1 MVEYRGDFSGDG
13 RLSDFSF
20 RINSDEADSNE
31 SLQQGKLSVTF
42 TGPGG
47 IERTFDMKCSKLVNV
62 SPDGAVLEQQ
72 AHKIYTSAIDLI
84 KSQGEILGPILNPQG
99 LIQSDFPSHDQRY
112 LADAKKSLKKHKLSY
127 VSYRVKL
134 KSDAQEEPELIKTS
148 LHYKTADQETL
159 DPGVKQVL
167 GDYAAAKNFKAVAES
182 VNSFA
187 SKLLNPTDE
196 DEEEEVEH
204 VDVNAAAIQSLE
216 SLPELN
222 EDLTTLSKQM
232 QGLLKRGLD
241 EDEDKEL
248 YHISSRAYLTGLKNH
263 VEEIESLPEG
273 EQLAAKVDALNAL
286 VLFSSSINSEYLTN
300 DQAAELSSHITASME
315 SLDSAVDALAPEHA
329 SAMIP
334 VLSGLKTDVD
344 SLDPDK
350 SLKEPILQGLN
361 HKIEILKEKLPQDE
375 ATTAEK
381 LVALKEQVSGIN
393 LEATDDI
400 AAITTL
406 ATQLTKCTESIITA
420 IKSDTS
426 FDPEVQEAL
435 DNCIAQ
441 LSEKYSLLLDK
452 LPEAK
457 KPHLPDILD
466 ALTKKA
472 KREIAASNPYSF
484 KLVSSLQKLRKSI
497 EGKLAVDENSNQEE
511 IERLKNEFNNAGD
524 IKEEGEYTTRVTSYL
539 SGLKASISKASRD
552 SKGKEPSQVIANAFL
567 NLTALKDFL
576 VRLDQTKVAEGQ
588 KDSIDKTVGDILKEA
603 LLSITSDLCTIQMN
617 DTDTENLNKRIA
629 STKKA
634 LENIVVVDDVDDE
647 EDEGDEATLSF
658 KEELIKSFKEALEK
672 IKEKIPEKIA
682 PEGRQESLL
691 TIKKAGISPE
701 NMRAYIKGLANY
713 ASVNESELTKKLLSS
728 SLTLEDVQAI
738 YDAIDSLKLTEA
750 QIASIKNRPSEALE
764 LYSSGL
770 KSILQKCYENKISDI
785 EEVIAVGSPYD
796 FSSIDASLDEAS
808 AKALVKKH
816 NDLTAYLSLLREN
829 DDGDTDSLSSNDSE
843 DYTIE
848 DLDFDSSALD
858 DLFEA
863 AFEAPEGESKPSNYE
878 AFTSYLDKL
887 EKYLTDYELL
897 DSPLVKNEWCCRA
910 LLDLH
915 TRLEKGVDDR
925 GWLFKLSKEEIR
937 VVEAKLV
944 NCVVILEAKVASEPG
959 SSAIL
964 ASERASIES
973 FLASKNSLLVKL
985 APSRDIINKLE
996 RAPRVLPEAI
1006 NFTEE
1011 DIELLRGVGSLTL
1024 ENKGELLSTDSKWF
1038 QLHLLFKDYQKV
1050 QSQLKKLEPRAKA
1063 KGADEASKKEYKEL
1077 QEELKKFKKAIKA
1090 SAASLSSACGAR
1102 SSGMFGSSSFFKADA
1117 LIKAADSIAT
1127 SPMSLPV
1134 AIVMMQKSVR
1144 DPSSL
1149 TLSTASEIFEGVNDN
1164 PCLYIWNGVDNAI
1177 VGESLKLLESMS
1189 YSDSTLSK
1197 FATDFEHAN
1206 KALAC
1211 LELLH
1216 SRLFYSYNPKEKPFM
1231 QFSGNQAVLESFLAK
1246 LDALDSVE
1254 ELEELGYILKDMPG
1268 GGSRAV
1274 PRSRDHNVATDKFL
1288 GLMDDIRLKIN
1299 SYGVDKDTLKSKQ
1312 LAYLDEIVISS
1323 LFYKTSAK
1331 MKTEPFKTILKNDA
1345 SIERAIDKAPK
1356 RAALVFMA
1364 LAQKGGTVG
1373 PDVEKRLFTDLSAG
1387 MKLNVATEFKNL
1399 RSQYPKYFS
1408 LEKIASTFIDE
1419 YNVEEVLAKVRG
1431 EVKAAYQ
1438 EHISAIDSH
1447 GSAKFEERLE
1457 AINNLDT
1464 LKALKSLLESR
1475 ASNITIISPLQLEAF
1490 EILEDLYLSDG
1501 LCPIS
1506 EKESLKTS
1514 MDSSI
1519 LEHFKRLELDKKDPY
1534 QEVLQEIS
1542 QTDQKV
1548 AIARYAFSLA
1558 DVEGGTFPTTQKL
1571 PDYDNLLYAMN
1582 LAIVIKAV
1590 SQRGV
1595 VSSECQAYVDK
1606 MKEEVFSAENKIP
1619 EDIADERLSDICSY
1633 GATNEF
1639 LQALPDLLGS
1649 DAISEDSKGKLKAIA
1664 VKLQAYLITEGSY
1677 GNLSEWAT
1685 SDLGGVD
1692 GIVDPL
1698 KLDRLENFQKLQVA
1712 LSLYENRAA
1721 LALDFPRE
1729 DVTKIEERR
1738 RELLIALPQVG
1749 QSADTI
1755 KNDYKL
1761 AYNMFAILD
1770 GPTRDRENDFETIKA
1785 FVAAYHELELSDR
1798 AIIAELLNPDTQD
1811 GSIEVS
1817 YHLREWLKQ
1826 NCPSDLIP
1834 VHEKMEEK
1842 MIASVKPFEYLV
1854 PELQAKLGGDEN
1866 KALDGV
1872 TLLQT
1877 KAQALKLEYFLS
1889 GSPLEHGFNE
1899 ISSPEDIFDFLKKF
1913 NQFKSLSDKLDK
1925 GKSQSVERAVHD
1937 LVKEKKAGY
1946 EETLKSVQEAFSNA
1960 IVKDKNLPSNR
1971 SSDTSRKAVVVALLD
1986 QEYSSKEEFLKMYHT
2001 LCAAYSPVEELIT
2014 REGDLDGYLTRDKF
2028 EALVAKLDGR
2038 ARRRGFIKNELN
2050 SLYDRIDEQS
2060 SRIKLE
2066 NQLKAGLF
2074 SGVSEDQL
2082 TALLAPF
2089 LGTLENRETLTK
2101 ILDYLGS
2108 EEGVLASD
2116 LPALSVD
2123 QLKALSALLE
2133 LNTQEEL
2140 KQRKN
2145 DLFAALFEKI
2155 QEDRS
2160 LTTSLSSSTRKHSQ
2174 FTDNKFLFVLAHLS
2188 SKDPSFHGL
2197 LAAKLSANSSLAR
2210 SWDMELG
2217 KLTEDLESGES
2228 KLSERDLQKVTDLFT
2243 SFALLLKGNAIP
2255 DGYTEFEER
2264 LKRGT
2269 GEEKAAGS
2277 FLDARSGFEAEGG
2290 LKGQIKWMEQEDR
2303 EFVLTCL
2310 MAANESEEFKLGD
2323 LSHIDTSAFDSDRIK
2338 ALIKAFDQSLSV
2350 ASSKADDAA
2359 EHFLKIVLQKLH
2371 EHFSNS
2377 SENINKLLTILKP
2390 AGTRDQVS
2398 LLDQLGDES
2407 TFSTSLGDFKYQLE
2421 FLASQDGEDQ
2431 SYYMAMQQALQAS
2444 TAEDTTVDKVRFTS
2458 ACLAYVKLYDYI
2470 AAEFP
2475 SDNKDEILEK
2485 FQAVVS
2491 SFQEKA
2497 VDLEGLEEL
2506 LDAAPDNKIEFN
2518 LSISQALRACRNI
2531 TSFDSRLLVEDLRA
2545 RMEVSGEAF
2554 PKLEEDHGS
2563 DSNAMTLIK
2572 NLRGQLDS
2580 LQLNTLKPA
2589 SGFDDVKVRY
2599 DDGNFE
2605 GGEVVNFL
2613 RHYADIKK
2621 LAAYIASQK
2630 KVENSVWNT
2639 KKSTAQR
2646 AAVDAVAGDIQSI
2659 LDQFDE
2665 NYIALK
2671 EKLSDAGL
2679 ADFAPVL
2686 DSLVAVLESIDPNAE
2701 SNANSTLQLLTFIF
2715 DLHVKKEST
2724 ASFFKGSSSLREHFQ
2739 AAAENGDLLELE
2751 DKYLFPLE
2759 YGTFKGKLTSEPI
2772 SLKSSNKFLKS
2783 LDADYNYFNNTIKAK
2798 ERLRSFCELQV
2809 VKISSS
2815 SDPAFNALID
2825 LCFDH
2830 PDRDEAMMEG
2840 FSDIVEFL
2848 KDTSRELDL
2857 KAFHGT
2863 NLWEALP
2870 HIINLIKDPTAKKAL
2885 IDKYIAAC
2893 ASIGERAARSDV
2905 KNFKKEFGDGE
2916 SAELEQSIKLLHFL
2930 GSFKDTTK
2938 KAVLTQQMLEIFP
2951 EFSQNIQKLFTES
2964 LSPIIFKKSDGTA
2977 SSKKPSDGLVVIQGE
2992 VVAMQ
2997 TSLIQ
3002 AKLGAISGID
3012 EVIDPSKKANLVLL
3026 LKEGNSPEDIQ
3037 AILQIISDPTEENLD
3052 SLEITSKTLSILLEL
3067 RSFVKD
3073 SKRADFIK
3081 VANKYIEQSTSP
3093 SYSGNEAREAEFGGY
3108 YKQCLK
3114 ELFDGESP
3122 AFFSTLQTSGDKGN
3136 LAAFYR
3142 YLPHG
3147 PVTNFVSTKIVE
3159 NFEKRLLLAYG
3170 ASIPA
3175 ALDFIDGTNPDPNSF
3190 VLTDEELKDEELFP
3204 IVLSL
3209 SKEKCDKDESFTE
3222 LNALRQGVIDGNITV
3237 ADIKAGPESA
3247 LRFHLAIDNARKELR
3262 EHGLSN
3268 EEDLKLFSDKFRD
3281 GLETHP
3287 DKELIT
3293 DCTLTRPGG
3302 EKLAVPRGFINTLQL
3317 LDDAL
3322 HDHSIAYQGGESTA
3336 TAITAYFGSLKDRVE
3351 EESEL
3356 KELQSLENEDLR
3368 DGVTASMLSSALEA
3382 ETIDENVKVAF
3393 LSLLKNNAI
3402 DLNNPSCIDELKVA
3416 IGDNPGNQKA
3426 FINYYIS
3433 LLTKTAGRNKT
3444 HELAKA
3450 LQKPMQHLLKAWDN
3464 ESALEVFLDAF
3475 KSNNSDSFKVVGS
3488 ITEGVIRERPI
3499 FSGASEEALNDLFQ
3513 ITSTSISRQ
3522 KDTLAT
3528 LERFTRGSLKD
3539 DFDQLAGLVL
3549 EETNRPKKAA
3559 KIAVLEKLLKLV
3571 TGDFEEEKGILEQLK
3586 LGAKTLQDAKE
3597 KYAALASEDAALTAV
3612 LGTGEVKFE
3621 DETAGTYHSKG
3632 LPTSLMIQFSQLIDV
3647 AEGTAE
3653 ERSLTLDDSSTKTI
3667 SKEAAATF
3675 RSLLEATLKIPE
3687 TNTDNLKT
3695 LFSSLLSI
3703 KKVAAGVQKRIDE
3716 QKSIKELIEGL
3727 ETLVPEDKKETDF
3740 YRALQAIKGKIDD
3753 ELKVEALTLSV
3764 NIKGNSSGSLPK
3776 FSKEYTV
3783 QGHKEI
3789 NRDVLVNLLNS
3800 AESESGLTTLGELF
3814 RALGEAAEG
3823 ADLDSIVSGK
3833 NPENS
3838 PLKEALDEFKA
3849 LGFKVYRRDKEVRL

>member
-1 MVEYRGDFSGDG
+1 
-13 RLSDFSF
+13 
-20 RINSDEADSNE
+20 
-31 SLQQGKLSVTF
+31 
-42 TGPGG
+42 
-47 IERTFDMKCSKLVNV
+47 
-62 SPDGAVLEQQ
+62 
-72 AHKIYTSAIDLI
+72 
-84 KSQGEILGPILNPQG
+84 
-99 LIQSDFPSHDQRY
+99 
-112 LADAKKSLKKHKLSY
+112 
-127 VSYRVKL
+127 
-134 KSDAQEEPELIKTS
+134 
-148 LHYKTADQETL
+148 
-159 DPGVKQVL
+159 
-167 GDYAAAKNFKAVAES
+167 
-182 VNSFA
+182 
-187 SKLLNPTDE
+187 
-196 DEEEEVEH
+196 
-204 VDVNAAAIQSLE
+204 
-216 SLPELN
+216 
-222 EDLTTLSKQM
+222 
-232 QGLLKRGLD
+232 
-241 EDEDKEL
+241 
-248 YHISSRAYLTGLKNH
+248 
-263 VEEIESLPEG
+263 
-273 EQLAAKVDALNAL
+273 
-286 VLFSSSINSEYLTN
+286 
-300 DQAAELSSHITASME
+300 
-315 SLDSAVDALAPEHA
+315 
-329 SAMIP
+329 
-334 VLSGLKTDVD
+334 
-344 SLDPDK
+344 
-350 SLKEPILQGLN
+350 
-361 HKIEILKEKLPQDE
+361 
-375 ATTAEK
+375 
-381 LVALKEQVSGIN
+381 
-393 LEATDDI
+393 
-400 AAITTL
+400 
-406 ATQLTKCTESIITA
+406 
-420 IKSDTS
+420 
-426 FDPEVQEAL
+426 
-435 DNCIAQ
+435 
-441 LSEKYSLLLDK
+441 
-452 LPEAK
+452 
-457 KPHLPDILD
+457 
-466 ALTKKA
+466 
-472 KREIAASNPYSF
+472 
-484 KLVSSLQKLRKSI
+484 
-497 EGKLAVDENSNQEE
+497 
-511 IERLKNEFNNAGD
+511 
-524 IKEEGEYTTRVTSYL
+524 
-539 SGLKASISKASRD
+539 
-552 SKGKEPSQVIANAFL
+552 
-567 NLTALKDFL
+567 
-576 VRLDQTKVAEGQ
+576 
-588 KDSIDKTVGDILKEA
+588 
-603 LLSITSDLCTIQMN
+603 
-617 DTDTENLNKRIA
+617 
-629 STKKA
+629 
-634 LENIVVVDDVDDE
+634 
-647 EDEGDEATLSF
+647 
-658 KEELIKSFKEALEK
+658 
-672 IKEKIPEKIA
+672 
-682 PEGRQESLL
+682 
-691 TIKKAGISPE
+691 
-701 NMRAYIKGLANY
+701 
-713 ASVNESELTKKLLSS
+713 
-728 SLTLEDVQAI
+728 
-738 YDAIDSLKLTEA
+738 
-750 QIASIKNRPSEALE
+750 
-764 LYSSGL
+764 
-770 KSILQKCYENKISDI
+770 
-785 EEVIAVGSPYD
+785 
-796 FSSIDASLDEAS
+796 
-808 AKALVKKH
+808 
-816 NDLTAYLSLLREN
+816 
-829 DDGDTDSLSSNDSE
+829 
-843 DYTIE
+843 
-848 DLDFDSSALD
+848 
-858 DLFEA
+858 
-863 AFEAPEGESKPSNYE
+863 
-878 AFTSYLDKL
+878 
-887 EKYLTDYELL
+887 
-897 DSPLVKNEWCCRA
+897 
-910 LLDLH
+910 
-915 TRLEKGVDDR
+915 
-925 GWLFKLSKEEIR
+925 
-937 VVEAKLV
+937 
-944 NCVVILEAKVASEPG
+944 
-959 SSAIL
+959 
-964 ASERASIES
+964 
-973 FLASKNSLLVKL
+973 
-985 APSRDIINKLE
+985 
-996 RAPRVLPEAI
+996 
-1006 NFTEE
+1006 
-1011 DIELLRGVGSLTL
+1011 
-1024 ENKGELLSTDSKWF
+1024 
-1038 QLHLLFKDYQKV
+1038 
-1050 QSQLKKLEPRAKA
+1050 
-1063 KGADEASKKEYKEL
+1063 
-1077 QEELKKFKKAIKA
+1077 
-1090 SAASLSSACGAR
+1090 
-1102 SSGMFGSSSFFKADA
+1102 
-1117 LIKAADSIAT
+1117 
-1127 SPMSLPV
+1127 
-1134 AIVMMQKSVR
+1134 MMQKSAT

-1149 TLSTASEIFEGVNDN
+1149 KLPTASEIFKGVNDN
-1164 PCLYIWNGVDNAI
+1164 PYLYIWNRVDNGI
-1177 VGESLKLLESMS
+1177 VVESLKLLEGMS

-1206 KALAC
+1206 IALEC
-1211 LELLH
+1211 LDLLH
-1216 SRLFYSYNPKEKPFM
+1216 SRLFYSYNPEEKPSM
-1231 QFSGNQAVLESFLAK
+1231 RFSGNQVALKGFLDK
-1246 LDALDSVE
+1246 FDALDS
-1254 ELEELGYILKDMPG
+1254 LEELIELYNVLKNMPRDPSG
-1268 GGSRAV
+1268 AV
-1274 PRSRDHNVATDKFL
+1274 IRFRDHNVATDKFL
-1288 GLMDDIRLKIN
+1288 GLMDDIRSRIN
-1299 SYGVDKDTLKSKQ
+1299 SYGADEDALKSKQ
-1312 LAYLDEIVISS
+1312 LAYLDEIVINS
-1323 LFYKTSAK
+1323 LFYKTSTK
-1331 MKTEPFKTILKNDA
+1331 MKTRAFKTVLKDDA

-1356 RAALVFMA
+1356 RAALIFMA
-1364 LAQKGGTVG
+1364 LAEEDGTIDSEVQ
-1373 PDVEKRLFTDLSAG
+1373 KRLFTDISAG
-1387 MKLNVATEFKNL
+1387 MKLNIAREFKDL

-1408 LEKIASTFIDE
+1408 LEKIASTFIDD
-1419 YNVEEVLAKVRG
+1419 YSAEEVLTEVRE

-1438 EHISAIDSH
+1438 EHISAIDRH
-1447 GSAKFEERLE
+1447 GLAKFAERLE
-1457 AINNLDT
+1457 AISNLDT

-1475 ASNITIISPLQLEAF
+1475 ASDITIISPLQLGAF

-1501 LCPIS
+1501 LLSIA
-1506 EKESLKTS
+1506 EKKSLKTS

-1519 LEHFKRLELDKKDPY
+1519 LEHFKGLELDKKDPY
-1534 QEVLQEIS
+1534 QEVLKGIS
-1542 QTDQKV
+1542 QDDQKV

-1558 DVEGGTFPTTQKL
+1558 DVEGGAFPTTQKL

-1590 SQRGV
+1590 SQRGA
-1595 VSSECQAYVDK
+1595 VSSKCQAYVDK

-1633 GATNEF
+1633 GGTNEF

-1664 VKLQAYLITEGSY
+1664 AKLKAYLITEGSY
-1677 GNLSEWAT
+1677 RNLSKWAD
-1685 SDLGGVD
+1685 SDPGGVD
-1692 GIVDPL
+1692 DIVETL
-1698 KLDRLENFQKLQVA
+1698 ELDRLENFQKLQVA

-1721 LALDFPRE
+1721 LGLDFPGV
-1729 DVTKIEERR
+1729 DTAKIEERR

-1749 QSADTI
+1749 QSVDRI

-1761 AYNMFAILD
+1761 AYNMFAILNA
-1770 GPTRDRENDFETIKA
+1770 PARDRESDFETIKA

-1817 YHLREWLKQ
+1817 YHLREWLEQ
-1826 NCPSDLIP
+1826 NCPSDLVP
-1834 VHEKMEEK
+1834 VHEKMKEK
-1842 MIASVKPFEYLV
+1842 MTASVEPFESLV
-1854 PELQAKLGGDEN
+1854 PELQAKLGGN
-1866 KALDGV
+1866 KEQALEGV

-1877 KAQALKLEYFLS
+1877 KAHTLNLDRFLS
-1889 GSPLEHGFNE
+1889 GASLKHGFDE
-1899 ISSPEDIFDFLKKF
+1899 IADPGVIFDFLQKF
-1913 NQFKSLSDKLDK
+1913 NEFKSLLDSLDK
-1925 GKSQSVERAVHD
+1925 GKSKSVERAVYD
-1937 LVKEKKAGY
+1937 LVKEEKSAY
-1946 EETLKSVQEAFSNA
+1946 EATLELIQESFNNV
-1960 IVKDKNLPSNR
+1960 IIEGKDLPSNH
-1971 SSDTSRKAVVVALLD
+1971 SSDRSRKAVVVALLG
-1986 QEYSSKEEFLKMYHT
+1986 QEYPTKEEFLNMYDT
-2001 LCAAYSPVEELIT
+2001 LCAAYSPVEDLLTPEGELEKT
-2014 REGDLDGYLTRDKF
+2014 YLTRDKF

-2074 SGVSEDQL
+2074 SGVSEYQL

-2310 MAANESEEFKLGD
+2310 MAANESEGFKLGD
-2323 LSHIDTSAFDSDRIK
+2323 LSHIDTSAFDSNRVK
-2338 ALIKAFDQSLSV
+2338 ALIEAFNQSLSV
-2350 ASSKADDAA
+2350 ARSKADDGAEGFLQVVLQKLR
-2359 EHFLKIVLQKLH
+2359 EHFLK
-2371 EHFSNS
+2371 S
-2377 SENINKLLTILKP
+2377 SENINELLAILKP
-2390 AGTRDQVS
+2390 DGARNQAT
-2398 LLDQLGDES
+2398 LLAQLGGES
-2407 TFSTSLGDFKYQLE
+2407 AFSTSLGNFKYQLE
-2421 FLASQDGEDQ
+2421 FLALQDGEDQ
-2431 SYYMAMQQALQAS
+2431 SYYMVMQQALQAS
-2444 TAEDTTVDKVRFTS
+2444 TAEDTTVDKVRFTR
-2458 ACLAYVKLYDYI
+2458 ACLTYVKLYDHI
-2470 AAEFP
+2470 AVEFP
-2475 SDNKDEILEK
+2475 SDNKDEVLEK

-2491 SFQEKA
+2491 SFQEQA
-2497 VDLEGLEEL
+2497 VDLEKLEEL

-2518 LSISQALRACRNI
+2518 LSLSQALSACRNI
-2531 TSFDSRLLVEDLRA
+2531 TSFDSGLFVENLRA

-2554 PKLEEDHGS
+2554 PKLEEDYGANP
-2563 DSNAMTLIK
+2563 DAMRLIED
-2572 NLRGQLDS
+2572 LRGKLGP
-2580 LQLNTLKPA
+2580 LQLNTLNPA
-2589 SGFDDVKVRY
+2589 SEFDDVKERY

-2605 GGEVVNFL
+2605 GHKVVNFL

-2621 LAAYIASQK
+2621 LAAYIASEK
-2630 KVENSVWNT
+2630 KVNGSVWNT
-2639 KKSTAQR
+2639 KKSTAER
-2646 AAVDAVAGDIQSI
+2646 AAVDAVAGDIQAI
-2659 LDQFDE
+2659 LGKFDE
-2665 NYIALK
+2665 NYRALK

-2679 ADFAPVL
+2679 TDFAPVL
-2686 DSLVAVLESIDPNAE
+2686 DSLVALLESIDPSAEAE
-2701 SNANSTLQLLTFIF
+2701 SNANSVGQFLTLVF
-2715 DLHVKKEST
+2715 DLYTKEEESNV
-2724 ASFFKGSSSLREHFQ
+2724 SFFKGNSSLREHFKT
-2739 AAAENGDLLELE
+2739 AAENDELLELE
-2751 DKYLFPLE
+2751 DKYLLPLE
-2759 YGTFKGKLTSEPI
+2759 YGTFKGKLTSKPI
-2772 SLKSSNKFLKS
+2772 SLKSSNKFLGS

-2798 ERLRSFCELQV
+2798 ERLRSFCELPV
-2809 VKISSS
+2809 VKISSA

-3026 LKEGNSPEDIQ
+3026 LKEGNSPENIQ

-3052 SLEITSKTLSILLEL
+3052 SLEITPKTLSILLEL

-3122 AFFSTLQTSGDKGN
+3122 AFFSSLQTDGN
-3136 LAAFYR
+3136 KETLANFYT
-3142 YLPHG
+3142 YLIEASLSSPI
-3147 PVTNFVSTKIVE
+3147 SSQIKE
-3159 NFEKRLLLAYG
+3159 KFEERLLLAYG

-3727 ETLVPEDKKETDF
+3727 EALVPEDKKETDF

-3753 ELKVEALTLSV
+3753 ELKVEALTLSI
-3764 NIKGNSSGSLPK
+3764 NIKGNSSGSLPE
-3776 FSKEYTV
+3776 FSKKYTV
-3783 QGHKEI
+3783 QGHKGI
-3789 NRDVLVNLLNS
+3789 NKDVLVNLLNS
-3800 AESESGLTTLGELF
+3800 AESESRLTTLGELF
-3814 RALGEAAEG
+3814 EALGEAGSGDNLAG
-3823 ADLDSIVSGK
+3823 IVAGK

-3838 PLKEALDEFKA
+3838 PLKEALDEFRA
-3849 LGFKVYRRDKEVRL
+3849 LGFKVYRSGKEVTL